1 MKRRPLSV
9 TVIAWIYIIVGVG
22 GVVAHITEFR
32 PQHLFEQD
40 VLWPLVV
47 RLLGILAGVFMLRG
61 NDWAR
66 WLAVAWIAFHVVL
79 SAFHS
84 RHELV
89 EHSVICAVLTFLFF
103 RPPANEYFRAAK
115 VST

>member
-9 TVIAWIYIIVGVG
+9 TVIAWIYILVSVG
-22 GVVAHITEFR
+22 GIAAHITDFK
-32 PQHLFEQD
+32 PQHLLDQD
-40 VLWPLVV
+40 ALWPLVV
-47 RLLGILAGVFMLRG
+47 RLLGTLAGVFMLRG

-79 SAFHS
+79 SAFQS

-89 EHSVICAVLTFLFF
+89 VHSVICGVLTFLLF